1 MTKTTF
7 EFTLRKLDV
16 NPIKGF
22 IAKNEYLFS
31 EFTHFTDVLAVS
43 YFHGEH
49 YFYAIKGKVSTP
61 WRDDI
66 DKLFVFDI
74 TDNDGLNI
82 KTYTDGDA
90 ITVFTDLL
98 KRITDKGVDD
108 VKYVN
113 LA

>member
-1 MTKTTF
+1 MKTNMF
-7 EFTLRKLDV
+7 EFALGQLDRT
-16 NPIKGF
+16 PIRNF

-31 EFTHFTDVLAVS
+31 EFTHFTDILEIHF
-43 YFHGEH
+43 FHGEH
-49 YFYAIKGKVSTP
+49 YFYAIKGKVSTA

-82 KTYTDGDA
+82 ETYADEDA
-90 ITVFTDLL
+90 ITVFADLL
-98 KRITDKGVDD
+98 KRVMDKGVDS